1 MTITIIST
9 SKKGGIDTLADKK
22 SIVTNSGQTDKGSK
36 FIVKKDLEPLIKQQ
50 STIQKLF
57 DKFRS
62 FPLVSQFGA
71 DDILSD
77 LDDRMNAHTFAY
89 VNKLKAS
96 TGDDITQFLNKT
108 LKNTSSVSNY
118 MMGINTAEDLFNN
131 DSNNF
136 SAFFFERY
144 KNINNKYED
153 LRIITEYLYELTEAV
168 DTMRDSIVGADDL
181 VTMVSREL
189 SFGNNTLSKNDTDVN
204 VNFKAVEDLEEKY
217 CIKERTNHLIVPG
230 ALTYGNFFVYHI
242 PYKDVFA
249 QFDWKKK
256 VDIRKGI
263 YNESASLESTIFKH
277 PTLEALNPVKREPY
291 AQAIYS
297 TSKRSDF
304 SPVVES
310 LTSKY
315 NDLAKTLTEGGEKI
329 PTATKEAIEQDI
341 HTILEGIEICNDD
354 YIPYMEDAGITTL
367 ADINVRDEA
376 LKAYRKASTPDAN
389 FTPFWNRDR
398 TTTDGIVDMGEPD
411 KASVDEY
418 KDVPGVF
425 MKLYQPTQII
435 PVYVMDTCVGYYA
448 LYDTFGEV
456 RNTILLNSSLNRSNI
471 AFAST
476 KRKELDD
483 EVIGVIADA
492 ICQSIDKKY
501 VTANPHF
508 KDLIVNAISYREFYK
523 RKFRVQFIPENYMTH
538 FKIDEDPDNHQGQSV
553 LNRSLFYAKLY
564 LSLLIFKII
573 TILTKSN
580 DMRVYYIR
588 NAGINKNMVNRVQ
601 EIARAI
607 KDRQIS
613 FNDLASIQTI
623 FSKVGTYKEA
633 FVPMGKNGEK
643 NIEAEILSGQSV
655 ELNNDLME
663 LLRKAMI
670 TNTGVPSA
678 VVNAFDEVDFSR
690 SLVMQHIKFMSRVI
704 AMQTELEVGM
714 TNMYKK
720 LMTMDSNLDPKD
732 IEEFKFRFTRPKS
745 LNTQTIVDLIGNTE
759 TCADFFVKMVAPDEN
774 ESEFVNALKQNIVK
788 TKLMSGIIDWKEY
801 QELAARTRL
810 EMKERKAEKTISG
823 GEGE

>member
-1 MTITIIST
+1 M
-9 SKKGGIDTLADKK
+9 ADNKT

-36 FIVKKDLEPLIKQQ
+36 FVVKKDLEPLIKQQ
-50 STIQKLF
+50 NTIQKLF
-57 DKFRS
+57 SKFKS
-62 FPLVSQFGA
+62 FPLVSQLGSE
-71 DDILSD
+71 DILSD
-77 LDDRMNAHTFAY
+77 LDDRMNAHTYAY

-108 LKNTSSVSNY
+108 LKNTSTVSNY
-118 MMGINTAEDLFNN
+118 MMGIHTAEDLFNN

-168 DTMRDSIVGADDL
+168 DTMRDTIVGADDL
-181 VTMVSREL
+181 VTMVSREV
-189 SFGNNTLSKNDTDVN
+189 SFGATTVSKDEAETNIN
-204 VNFKAVEDLEEKY
+204 YKAVEELEEKY
-217 CIKERTNHLIVPG
+217 TLKERTNHLIVPG

-263 YNESASLESTIFKH
+263 YNESATLESTIFKH

-291 AQAIYS
+291 VQAIYS
-297 TSKRSDF
+297 TTKRTEGF
-304 SPVVES
+304 SPIVES
-310 LTSKY
+310 LTTKY
-315 NDLAKTLTEGGEKI
+315 NDLVKTLTESGEKGF
-329 PTATKEAIEQDI
+329 ATRSKEDIEQDI

-354 YIPYMEDAGITTL
+354 YIPYMESSDISTL

-411 KASVDEY
+411 KASIDEY

-501 VTANPHF
+501 VTANPQF
-508 KDLIVNAISYREFYK
+508 RDLIVNAISYREFYK

-564 LSLLIFKII
+564 LSLLLFKII

-633 FVPMGKNGEK
+633 FIPMGKNGEK

-670 TNTGVPSA
+670 TNIGVPSA
-678 VVNAFDEVDFSR
+678 IINAFDEVDFSR
-690 SLVMQHIKFMSRVI
+690 SLVMQHIKFMSRI
-704 AMQTELEVGM
+704 ISLQAELEVGM

-720 LMTMDSNLDPKD
+720 LLTMDSNLDAQT
-732 IEEFKFRFTRPKS
+732 ISEFKFRFTRPKS

-759 TCADFFVKMVAPDEN
+759 TCADFFVKMLVPDEN
-774 ESEFVNALKQNIVK
+774 NSDLVNALKQNIIK
-788 TKLMSGIIDWKEY
+788 YKLMSGVVDWKDYE
-801 QELAARTRL
+801 EMLKRTKL
-810 EMKERKAEKTISG
+810 DLKERKAEDSIAGSG
-823 GEGE
+823 ENM